1 MGSSVSAPLKYHGG
15 KTYLANEIIRRFP
28 EHRHYVEPYFGG
40 GAVLF
45 AKPEKWIEDHSE
57 VVNDIYRDLVTFWR
71 VLKFSTTFEHF
82 LRKVQA
88 TPFSK
93 DEWDESE
100 VYLGDDAVGIAAA
113 LFVRFRQS
121 RQGLGES
128 FATMS
133 RSRTRR
139 GMNEQVASWLT
150 AIDGLPEAHMRLR
163 RVVVFNEDAN
173 RIIVQEDSPD
183 TFFYLDPP
191 YLQST
196 RKTKKAYRFEMTEE
210 EHAELL
216 DTLSRI
222 KGKFLLSG
230 YGNTLYELKRLENG
244 WVRHDIV
251 IDNKASGAK
260 TKARVT
266 ECLWANYSLD
276 DAIKANAC

>member
-1 MGSSVSAPLKYHGG
+1 MTAPLKYHGG

-28 EHRHYVEPYFGG
+28 KHIHYVEPYFGG

-45 AKPEKWIEDHSE
+45 AKPQKWIEGYSE
-57 VVNDIYRDLVTFWR
+57 VINDIDGELMTFWR
-71 VLKFSTTFEHF
+71 VLKFSTTLGHF
-82 LRKVQA
+82 VRRVQA
-88 TPFSK
+88 TPFSQV
-93 DEWDESE
+93 EWQESKN
-100 VYLGDDAVGIAAA
+100 YLGDDAIGRAVA

-121 RQGLGES
+121 RQGLGDS

-150 AIDGLPEAHMRLR
+150 AIEGLPEAYMRLR
-163 RVVVFNEDAN
+163 KVVMFNDDAIN
-173 RIIVQEDSPD
+173 IIRREDSPD

-196 RKTKKAYRFEMTEE
+196 RKAKKAYRFEMTEE
-210 EHAELL
+210 QHAELL
-216 DTLSRI
+216 DALSRI

-230 YGNTLYELKRLENG
+230 YGSALYELARLENG

-260 TKARVT
+260 TKAKVT

-276 DAIKANAC
+276 EAMEANAC

>member
-1 MGSSVSAPLKYHGG
+1 MSAPLKYHGG

-28 EHRHYVEPYFGG
+28 KHIHYVEPYFGG

-45 AKPEKWIEDHSE
+45 AKPQKWIENHSE
-57 VVNDIYRDLVTFWR
+57 AVNDIYPELTTFWK
-71 VLKFSTTFEHF
+71 VLRHYRSFQSFV
-82 LRKVQA
+82 RKVQA
-88 TPFSK
+88 TPFSQS
-93 DEWDESE
+93 EWESSAYTFSDNP
-100 VYLGDDAVGIAAA
+100 VDVAVA

-121 RQGLGES
+121 RQGLGDS

-133 RSRTRR
+133 RKRFRR

-150 AIDGLPEAHMRLR
+150 AVDGLHEAHSRLKLVAIFNDDALYVIR
-163 RVVVFNEDAN
+163 R
-173 RIIVQEDSPD
+173 EDSPD

-191 YLQST
+191 YLPST
-196 RKTKKAYRFEMTEE
+196 RKTKKSYQFEMTEDQ
-210 EHAELL
+210 HKELL
-216 DTLSRI
+216 DTLAGI

-230 YGNTLYELKRLENG
+230 YGSALYELARLENG

-260 TKARVT
+260 TKAKVT

-276 DAIKANAC
+276 EAMEANA